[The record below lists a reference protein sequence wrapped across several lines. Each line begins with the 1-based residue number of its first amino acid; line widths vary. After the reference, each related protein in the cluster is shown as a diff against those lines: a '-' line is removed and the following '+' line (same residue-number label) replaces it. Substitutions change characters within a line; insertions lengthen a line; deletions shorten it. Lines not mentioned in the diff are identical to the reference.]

1 MDRFMEIAYE
11 EALLGIS
18 KKHGGPFGALIVRNN
33 EVVAQGHNEVLLRQ
47 DPTAHAEIV
56 VIRAACEQL
65 NTVNLSDCVLYATA
79 KPCPMCKGAIQWSRI
94 QKVVFSGDYKD
105 TERLSFDDLQFSTS
119 FGSEEEHWLQIDQEH
134 FKTLIDAFAA
144 YKEEIKY

>member
-119 FGSEEEHWLQIDQEH
+119 FGSEEEHCLQIDQEH